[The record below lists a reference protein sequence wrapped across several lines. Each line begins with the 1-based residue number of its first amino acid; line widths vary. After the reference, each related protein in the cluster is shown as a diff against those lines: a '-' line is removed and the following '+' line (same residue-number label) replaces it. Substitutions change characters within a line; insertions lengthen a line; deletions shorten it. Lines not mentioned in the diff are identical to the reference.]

1 MQHPPDT
8 GNVMRD
14 ARTGR
19 NGRRLTLAAALALAL
34 TFLCADAPW
43 AQTQG
48 RVIYMAT
55 MEPRG
60 GAEQNPGPPL
70 CGRRVPKEAAGREW
84 VWEVVTNLS
93 SQGAI
98 VALEEEAVR
107 VEIVGINGDVHP
119 AAIPGL
125 VDSFVVRRGQVT
137 RVIFTAI
144 TPGPHPI
151 SCTKHTPDMWGA
163 LVVVPE

>member
-1 MQHPPDT
+1 MS
-8 GNVMRD
+8 D

-19 NGRRLTLAAALALAL
+19 NGRRSALAAALALAL
-34 TFLCADAPW
+34 TFLWADTPW

-48 RVIYMAT
+48 RVVYMAT

-60 GAEQNPGPPL
+60 RAQQNPGPPL
-70 CGRRVPKEAAGREW
+70 CGRRVPKEAADREW

-93 SQGAI
+93 PQGAI
-98 VALEEEAVR
+98 VALEEETVR

-119 AAIPGL
+119 VAIPGL
-125 VDSFVVRRGQVT
+125 EDSFVVRRGQVT
-137 RVIFTAI
+137 RVVFTSI

-151 SCTKHTPDMWGA
+151 TCTKHTPDMLGT
-163 LVVVPE
+163 LVVLPG

>member
-1 MQHPPDT
+1 MS
-8 GNVMRD
+8 D

-19 NGRRLTLAAALALAL
+19 NGRRWALAAAFALAL
-34 TFLCADAPW
+34 MFLWADTPW

-55 MEPRG
+55 TEPRD
-60 GAEQNPGPPL
+60 GAQQDPGSPP
-70 CGRRVPKEAAGREW
+70 CRRKVPKEAAGREW
-84 VWEVVTNLS
+84 AWEVVTHLS
-93 SQGAI
+93 SGGTI
-98 VALEEEAVR
+98 VALEGETVT

-125 VDSFVVRRGQVT
+125 VDSFAVRRGHVT

-151 SCTKHTPDMWGA
+151 TCTKHTPNMWGA
-163 LVVVPE
+163 LVAVPE

>member
-1 MQHPPDT
+1 MS
-8 GNVMRD
+8 D

-19 NGRRLTLAAALALAL
+19 NGRRSALATALALVL
-34 TFLCADAPW
+34 TFLWADTPW

-84 VWEVVTNLS
+84 VWEVVTDLS

-98 VALEEEAVR
+98 VALEGETVT

-125 VDSFVVRRGQVT
+125 VDSFVVRREQVT
-137 RVIFTAI
+137 RVIFTSIAPGL
-144 TPGPHPI
+144 TPSP
-151 SCTKHTPDMWGA
+151 
-163 LVVVPE
+163 VPSTRRTCWAPSWWCPSRR